1 MIHPERCIS
10 MKTSQAIRLPQVS
23 ITENVLKCNNFF
35 AFWHILHTSL
45 LRFSLIPVFYPQQL
59 LCLCF
64 CHLLRRHKFLISE
77 HKTEMPYSRSHA
89 CLPCDLLCAHIAA
102 LRSKKSVS
110 IPPCGKCSVNLSR
123 LRYRLLTAWHF
134 CFPGLFTNAKC
145 GCWQYMQEKYLT
157 TYDLLKRKYAL
168 QQPCHCCKA
177 LEFLI
182 FIYGSIDYLIILHI
196 IACII

>member
-1 MIHPERCIS
+1 MYFYENKSSDPLALGQYNGECAKMQQFLCIL
-10 MKTSQAIRLPQVS
+10 AHYAH
-23 ITENVLKCNNFF
+23 FF
-35 AFWHILHTSL
+35 TKVFINS
-45 LRFSLIPVFYPQQL
+45 RFFPQQL

-77 HKTEMPYSRSHA
+77 HKTEMPCSRSHA

>member
-45 LRFSLIPVFYPQQL
+45 LRFSLIPVFFPQQL

-123 LRYRLLTAWHF
+123 LQQLSGHKFFFMTPRHKIY
-134 CFPGLFTNAKC
+134 
-145 GCWQYMQEKYLT
+145 WQ
-157 TYDLLKRKYAL
+157 
-168 QQPCHCCKA
+168 
-177 LEFLI
+177 I
-182 FIYGSIDYLIILHI
+182 FIKNLSSDFCIQKNMRYLMY
-196 IACII
+196 ACF

>member
-1 MIHPERCIS
+1 MPLLV
-10 MKTSQAIRLPQVS
+10 KFNKVKRLLQFTLE
-23 ITENVLKCNNFF
+23 IYT
-35 AFWHILHTSL
+35 FWHILHTSL
-45 LRFSLIPVFYPQQL
+45 LRFSCNSRFYPQQL

-77 HKTEMPYSRSHA
+77 HETEMPYSRSHA

-145 GCWQYMQEKYLT
+145 GCWQYMPRKIPDTKENVRPF
-157 TYDLLKRKYAL
+157 DSGILLHKNA
-168 QQPCHCCKA
+168 P
-177 LEFLI
+177 EPI
-182 FIYGSIDYLIILHI
+182 
-196 IACII
+196 